1 MEVVYPSS
9 PLLALTEL
17 SRARWLRA
25 LTKVQ
30 RGAGAGVAKIR
41 NRVLVVDDTLTVRE
55 NKHDKLSTSLGR
67 PCVVVARKR
76 SGWIFDCECLFSRAT
91 EAIWDM
97 RVEPEMR

>member
-25 LTKVQ
+25 LSKVQ

-41 NRVLVVDDTLTVRE
+41 NRVLVVDNSLTVRE
-55 NKHDKLSTSLGR
+55 IEHDKRSTSLRR
-67 PCVVVARKR
+67 PCVIVMRKR
-76 SGWIFDCECLFSRAT
+76 SRWIFDCQCFFSRAT